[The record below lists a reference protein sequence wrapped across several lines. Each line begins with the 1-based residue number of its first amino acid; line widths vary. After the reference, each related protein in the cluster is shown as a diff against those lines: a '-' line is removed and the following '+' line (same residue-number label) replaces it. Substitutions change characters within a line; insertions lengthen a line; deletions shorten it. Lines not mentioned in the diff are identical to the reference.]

1 MTTMTVARDR
11 SMPLVCG
18 VVWETPAFARS
29 RVRARVDAFW
39 WCARACGCGGGV
51 RRTYSAGR
59 EARMRA
65 GRIARAGEGRAG
77 TKDDARRAMDGW
89 MEREDE
95 RLTIR
100 VCFFVS

>member
-1 MTTMTVARDR
+1 
-11 SMPLVCG
+11 
-18 VVWETPAFARS
+18 
-29 RVRARVDAFW
+29 
-39 WCARACGCGGGV
+39 
-51 RRTYSAGR
+51 
-59 EARMRA
+59 MRA